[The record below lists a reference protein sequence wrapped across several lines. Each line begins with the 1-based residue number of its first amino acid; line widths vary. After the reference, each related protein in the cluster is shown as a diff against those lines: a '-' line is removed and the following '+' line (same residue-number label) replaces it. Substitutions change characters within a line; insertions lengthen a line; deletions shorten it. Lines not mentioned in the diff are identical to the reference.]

1 MLNLLIMVFL
11 EEYTLL
17 DELGQGGFATVYK
30 VRHNELGYIRALR
43 VLNAVIAR
51 GTEDKAYKR
60 FVEECRL
67 LMRIGNGNHPN
78 IVHINRTLLK
88 EQRAAVE
95 MDYVDGLNLSDH
107 VARCRGFVP
116 AGDVLVLIEQM
127 SSALAYCHEDIYRF
141 CMDKKA
147 DDLQDD
153 PENGAMVM
161 LDDQTKER
169 LIQKYRVIHNDIHS
183 DNIIR
188 RHDGAYV
195 LLDFGLAIQGEN
207 VVRSSRRMD
216 GAPEFK
222 APEKWDGVSE
232 MTTQS
237 DIYSLGVVLYEA
249 LAGRVPFPLLPEEA
263 GSARAI
269 YLLGEAHKHK
279 VPDSIFELRKAAY
292 EKLHPGES
300 YDVPDY
306 PLWLEDAIMK
316 CLEKDPEKRFR
327 NGKELFE
334 YITARKSEQEHQ
346 MAETLAELEKLKKEY
361 AEKTEQA
368 VEEAQETE
376 QKSEEIV
383 VEIEDR
389 KKIPD
394 RWAIVALAA
403 TLVAIGS
410 VIFCIFGH
418 RTFEGAEPQI
428 QKPAATLADDH
439 PALLYLDDHNVL
451 VRSEVEAYPELSG
464 LWDALNTYD
473 YAAYS
478 SYYGLLQNSEKY
490 FYNLMMMRSMREK
503 MDEMHGAGYTYVS
516 EGKDEINLSS
526 YLFKLMSPGS
536 KKR

>member
-116 AGDVLVLIEQM
+116 AGDVMVLIEQM

-141 CMDKKA
+141 CMDKTE
-147 DDLQDD
+147 DGLQDD
-153 PENGAMVM
+153 PENGAMVL
-161 LDDQTKER
+161 LDDHTKER

-188 RHDGAYV
+188 RNDGAYV
-195 LLDFGLAIQGEN
+195 LLDFGLAIHGEN

-222 APEKWDGVSE
+222 APEKWDGISD

-327 NGKELFE
+327 NGKELYEFV
-334 YITARKSEQEHQ
+334 IARKNEQERLV
-346 MAETLAELEKLKKEY
+346 AETLVELERLKKDS
-361 AEKTEQA
+361 AETKEPA
-368 VEEAQETE
+368 DEEAQDTE
-376 QKSEEIV
+376 QKDEDIV

-389 KKIPD
+389 KKPLN
-394 RWAIVALAA
+394 RWAVVALAMA
-403 TLVAIGS
+403 LIAFGS

-418 RTFEGAEPQI
+418 RISGI
-428 QKPAATLADDH
+428 QKPSAPLAQDH
-439 PALLYLDDHNVL
+439 PALLYLDDQNVL

-503 MDEMHGAGYTYVS
+503 MDEMHGAGYTYAS

-526 YLFKLMSPGS
+526 YLFKLMSTGR

>member
-1 MLNLLIMVFL
+1 
-11 EEYTLL
+11 
-17 DELGQGGFATVYK
+17 
-30 VRHNELGYIRALR
+30 
-43 VLNAVIAR
+43 
-51 GTEDKAYKR
+51 
-60 FVEECRL
+60 
-67 LMRIGNGNHPN
+67 
-78 IVHINRTLLK
+78 
-88 EQRAAVE
+88 
-95 MDYVDGLNLSDH
+95 
-107 VARCRGFVP
+107 
-116 AGDVLVLIEQM
+116 
-127 SSALAYCHEDIYRF
+127 
-141 CMDKKA
+141 
-147 DDLQDD
+147 
-153 PENGAMVM
+153 
-161 LDDQTKER
+161 
-169 LIQKYRVIHNDIHS
+169 
-183 DNIIR
+183 
-188 RHDGAYV
+188 
-195 LLDFGLAIQGEN
+195 
-207 VVRSSRRMD
+207 MD

-222 APEKWDGVSE
+222 APEKWDGSSD

-327 NGKELFE
+327 NGKELYEFV
-334 YITARKSEQEHQ
+334 IARKNEQERLV
-346 MAETLAELEKLKKEY
+346 AETLVELERLKKES
-361 AEKTEQA
+361 AETKEPA
-368 VEEAQETE
+368 DEEAQDTE
-376 QKSEEIV
+376 QKDEDIV

-389 KKIPD
+389 KKSLN
-394 RWAIVALAA
+394 RWAVVALAMA
-403 TLVAIGS
+403 LIAFGS

-418 RTFEGAEPQI
+418 RISGI
-428 QKPAATLADDH
+428 QKPSAPLAQDH
-439 PALLYLDDHNVL
+439 PALLYLDDQNVL

-526 YLFKLMSPGS
+526 YLFKLMSTGR